1 MGCARRPIDVERGGP
16 LTVADSVDVKGPRDL
31 RTRDFATATLDVAE
45 RSEDDLLPN
54 RAYPSNLL
62 WRMTGALDA
71 SAAPARI
78 LDLGPTNNENIQFWA
93 RRGFGVSCF
102 DLFTREARR
111 LGPLEITPLTLST
124 DTLRQ
129 QRLPFEDGSYSAIC
143 SWNVLSRLPFV
154 LARQFARECHRL
166 LCRSGLMH
174 AVFLDSD
181 GRLDT
186 RRQYQIVDRQSL
198 QVTSAAVPRRL
209 PTNWVDAEIRLM
221 LSRFAACEIQAA
233 PSYTREVLAQRAPIR
248 PTARQPEP

>member
-1 MGCARRPIDVERGGP
+1 MAHSTDP
-16 LTVADSVDVKGPRDL
+16 KGPRDL
-31 RTRDFATATLDVAE
+31 RTRDFATATVDVAE

-54 RAYPSNLL
+54 RSYPSNLL
-62 WRMTGALDA
+62 WRMTGALHA
-71 SAAPARI
+71 STPPARV
-78 LDLGPTNNENIQFWA
+78 LDLGPTNNDNIQFWA
-93 RRGFGVSCF
+93 CRGFDVSCY
-102 DLFTREARR
+102 DLFAHETRR
-111 LGPLEITPLTLST
+111 LGQLEITPLTLST
-124 DTLRQ
+124 DTLRE

-166 LCRSGLMH
+166 LRPSGLMY
-174 AVFLDSD
+174 AVFLDAD

-221 LSRFAACEIQAA
+221 LSRFAACEIQSA
-233 PSYTREVLAQRAPIR
+233 PSYTREVLAQRAPVT
-248 PTARQPEP
+248 PSAG

>member
-1 MGCARRPIDVERGGP
+1 MV
-16 LTVADSVDVKGPRDL
+16 DSTDAQGPRDL
-31 RTRDFATATLDVAE
+31 RKRDFATETLDIAE

-54 RAYPSNLL
+54 RSYPSNLL

-78 LDLGPTNNENIQFWA
+78 LDLGATNNENIQFWA
-93 RRGFGVSCF
+93 RRGFDVTCY
-102 DLFTREARR
+102 DLFAHETRR
-111 LGPLEITPLTLST
+111 LGPLEVTPLTLSA

-129 QRLPFEDGSYSAIC
+129 QRLPFENSTYSAIC

-154 LARQFARECHRL
+154 LAQQFARECHRL

-181 GRLDT
+181 GRLDM

-198 QVTSAAVPRRL
+198 KVTSAAVPRRL
-209 PTNWVDAEIRLM
+209 PTNWVDA
-221 LSRFAACEIQAA
+221 
-233 PSYTREVLAQRAPIR
+233 VR
-248 PTARQPEP
+248 PRWPPTQS